1 MPEKDDKP
9 ANRPLRLESVDNDE
23 KYRIFSEKGI
33 ASILRSMKHHNTLAT
48 GYFDDSDDFMLT
60 TVIHVDAEE
69 GEMVLDYGTDEASNQ
84 RALETDTLSV
94 VAFLDQVKIQFV
106 CHGIEKI
113 QFEERDAF
121 LTRIPETL
129 LRIQKREYYRIE
141 TPTRTPVKCIIPLIE
156 GDKTDTAEVIL
167 EDISCGGIAVIDP
180 RASIDFEVG
189 TRYRNCLIE
198 LPEVGT
204 AKVDLRVKHI
214 SETSGGNGGKR
225 QRARCEY
232 IDAPDSVLSLIQR
245 YISRL
250 EQKRK

>member
-9 ANRPLRLESVDNDE
+9 ANGPLRLESVDNDE

-84 RALETDTLSV
+84 QALKTGTLSV

-113 QFEERDAF
+113 QFDERDAF
-121 LTRIPETL
+121 LAQIPETL
-129 LRIQKREYYRIE
+129 LRIQKREFYRIE
-141 TPTRTPVKCIIPLIE
+141 TPALSPVKCIIPLTE
-156 GDKTDTAEVIL
+156 GDKPETAEVVL

-204 AKVDLRVKHI
+204 AKVDLRVKHV
-214 SETSGGNGGKR
+214 SESSRGSNKV

-232 IDAPDSVLSLIQR
+232 IDTLDSMLSLIQR
-245 YISRL
+245 YISKL

>member
-48 GYFDDSDDFMLT
+48 CYFDDSDNFMLT
-60 TVIHVDAEE
+60 SVIHVDADE

-106 CHGIEKI
+106 CQGIEKI
-113 QFEERDAF
+113 QFDERDAF
-121 LTRIPETL
+121 LARIPETL
-129 LRIQKREYYRIE
+129 LRIQKREFYRIE
-141 TPTRTPVKCIIPLIE
+141 TPALSPVKCVIPLTE
-156 GDKTDTAEVIL
+156 GDKAETAEVVL
-167 EDISCGGIAVIDP
+167 EDISCGGIAVIDLQ
-180 RASIDFEVG
+180 STINFEVG

-204 AKVDLRVKHI
+204 ARVDLRVKHV
-214 SETSGGNGGKR
+214 SETLRGSNKVR
-225 QRARCEY
+225 RARCEY
-232 IDAPDSVLSLIQR
+232 IDTLDSMLSLIQR
-245 YISRL
+245 YISKL

>member
-1 MPEKDDKP
+1 MPEKDDAP
-9 ANRPLRLESVDNDE
+9 ANKPLRLESVDNDE

-48 GYFDDSDDFMLT
+48 CYFDDSDDFILT
-60 TVIHVDAEE
+60 TVIHVDADE
-69 GEMVLDYGTDEASNQ
+69 GKMVLDYGTDEASNQ
-84 RALETDTLSV
+84 RVLETDTLSV

-141 TPTRTPVKCIIPLIE
+141 TPTRTPVKCIIPLTE
-156 GDKTDTAEVIL
+156 GDKTDMAEVIL

-204 AKVDLRVKHI
+204 ARVDLRVKHV
-214 SETSGGNGGKR
+214 SEASRGSNKV

-232 IDAPDSVLSLIQR
+232 IDTLDSMLSLIQR
-245 YISRL
+245 YISKL